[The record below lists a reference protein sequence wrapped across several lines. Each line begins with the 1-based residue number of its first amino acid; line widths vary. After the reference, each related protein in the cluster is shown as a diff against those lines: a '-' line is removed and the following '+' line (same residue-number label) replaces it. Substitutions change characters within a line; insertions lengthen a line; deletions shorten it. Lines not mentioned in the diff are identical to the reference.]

1 MGQSIWSRVTYTDES
16 SFAVCPSNQ
25 YIRVWQRKGERYI
38 QQCNAPTFKSKYKLR
53 SVWGSLSARGRTPLA
68 GIRGSFNQ
76 QVYKD
81 IIDTTLILFVEEI
94 MVEFILQKNKCGLH
108 RANSIALWLSYK
120 KINPMEWSAQSAD
133 LNPIENVCGV
143 LKQKLRKL
151 RKFPKNEVEVF
162 EIVSKLWNNLPDA
175 YFQKLHVS
183 MSIRVQKFKT
193 VKGRST
199 KY

>member
-1 MGQSIWSRVTYTDES
+1 
-16 SFAVCPSNQ
+16 
-25 YIRVWQRKGERYI
+25 
-38 QQCNAPTFKSKYKLR
+38 
-53 SVWGSLSARGRTPLA
+53 
-68 GIRGSFNQ
+68 
-76 QVYKD
+76 
-81 IIDTTLILFVEEI
+81 
-94 MVEFILQKNKCGLH
+94 
-108 RANSIALWLSYK
+108 
-120 KINPMEWSAQSAD
+120 MEWSAQSAD

-199 KY
+199 KYWSRKIFYYKLTNF